1 MAYLAVLAFPSMRHP
16 GDHTLQP
23 SVIQRNCRCSVL
35 SKTAA
40 HKWALAHP
48 ACNVMQAEMAGTA
61 ETAAIL
67 DALNSQRAD
76 ARERQAAM
84 ERQIRE
90 EARRLRGGIAG
101 QPPATDSPPPPPSFF
116 MQTGMFRLVLSS
128 CPAAAL
134 TLSQAAAGSQL
145 LVEHAAYLPW
155 LDCPGRH

>member
-1 MAYLAVLAFPSMRHP
+1 MESCMCITMAYLAVLAFPSMRHP

-101 QPPATDSPPPPPSFF
+101 QPPATDSPPPHLSSC
-116 MQTGMFRLVLSS
+116 RLACSGLS
-128 CPAAAL
+128 CPAAL
-134 TLSQAAAGSQL
+134 LQL
-145 LVEHAAYLPW
+145 
-155 LDCPGRH
+155 

>member
-1 MAYLAVLAFPSMRHP
+1 MAYLAVLAFPSIRHP

-101 QPPATDSPPPPPSFF
+101 QPPATDSPPPPIFLHADWHVQACPV
-116 MQTGMFRLVLSS
+116 QLPCCSS
-128 CPAAAL
+128 DTVSGCSRQSAA
-134 TLSQAAAGSQL
+134 S
-145 LVEHAAYLPW
+145 
-155 LDCPGRH
+155 